1 MSEQSAKPYL
11 IRAICEWCADN
22 ALSPYLAVKVNAQ
35 TRVPLSFVNLHLP
48 RFEPVRC
55 YVAYMLQPNS

>member
-22 ALSPYLAVKVNAQ
+22 GLTP
-35 TRVPLSFVNLHLP
+35 
-48 RFEPVRC
+48 
-55 YVAYMLQPNS
+55 

>member
-22 ALSPYLAVKVNAQ
+22 GHALAGPCWEVYDHMTEGPAQQPRTDVFYLLRPAAE
-35 TRVPLSFVNLHLP
+35 TP
-48 RFEPVRC
+48 RG
-55 YVAYMLQPNS
+55 Q